1 MVEASNFAGL
11 SYNKTPQTIMVFDD
25 KSTSAIS
32 NNVFICGHSGALV
45 CRAYGL
51 STKEPD
57 IVLPGYTSER
67 QPQRVQI
74 SQVLVDPNSGTK
86 LPSKAAG
93 IDSSGSVV
101 MPISKVKIL
110 AEECINQCGVWNL
123 NPDQNVGIIVV
134 PGYYRFTLNDQA
146 AAGKVFVSITSI
158 DTGSIDY
165 LPNDLIF
172 GNVA

>member
-1 MVEASNFAGL
+1 MVEASSFAGL

-25 KSTSAIS
+25 KSISAFS
-32 NNVFICGHSGALV
+32 NSVFVCGHSGALV

-57 IVLPGYTSER
+57 TVVPGYTPQR
-67 QPQRVQI
+67 LPQRVQI
-74 SQVLVDPNSGTK
+74 RQVLVDPNSGTK
-86 LPSKAAG
+86 VSSKASGA
-93 IDSSGSVV
+93 DNSGSIV

-123 NPDQNVGIIVV
+123 NPDQNVGIIAV

-146 AAGKVFVSITSI
+146 AVGKVFVSITII

-165 LPNDLIF
+165 LPRDLFF

>member
-1 MVEASNFAGL
+1 MAEVGVFAGL
-11 SYNKTPQTIMVFDD
+11 SYHKTSQTVMVFDD
-25 KSTSAIS
+25 KSTSVYS
-32 NNVFICGHSGALV
+32 NNIFVCGHSGALV

-57 IVLPGYTSER
+57 PVLVGYN
-67 QPQRVQI
+67 PQKQSQQVQI

-86 LPSKAAG
+86 ITKKVV
-93 IDSSGSVV
+93 DTDNSGSII
-101 MPISKVKIL
+101 MPVNKVKIL
-110 AEECINQCGVWNL
+110 AEECIKQCGVWNL

-146 AAGKVFVSITSI
+146 AVGKVFVSVTSVE
-158 DTGSIDY
+158 TGAIDY